1 MAFRKKLRIPGK
13 IDEDVAEF
21 LGILTGDGC
30 VNKYV
35 RISDKKRIDYYISIT
50 GNSITDKE
58 YYDRF
63 LIPLIKKLFDIS
75 PKYYKKKGQN
85 TIELMLRYR
94 ELFNFLIDTG
104 FNVGPKDKIDILPPI
119 EKNNDLAK
127 AFLRGL
133 FDTDGSISWKK
144 EKYPVISIKQ
154 KSRKLIESA
163 CKILK
168 KNDFNFYVEF
178 DVKTKDER
186 GFESTGSRVYISGK
200 RNLER
205 WTKVIGSNHPIKNK
219 KMGRLGFEPRTF
231 PA

>member
-1 MAFRKKLRIPGK
+1 MEIQELNDLLIKF
-13 IDEDVAEF
+13 
-21 LGILTGDGC
+21 
-30 VNKYV
+30 V

-154 KSRKLIESA
+154 KSRKLNKKK
-163 CKILK
+163 KIRKISKFLLQILL
-168 KNDFNFYVEF
+168 
-178 DVKTKDER
+178 
-186 GFESTGSRVYISGK
+186 GSR
-200 RNLER
+200 
-205 WTKVIGSNHPIKNK
+205 
-219 KMGRLGFEPRTF
+219 
-231 PA
+231 